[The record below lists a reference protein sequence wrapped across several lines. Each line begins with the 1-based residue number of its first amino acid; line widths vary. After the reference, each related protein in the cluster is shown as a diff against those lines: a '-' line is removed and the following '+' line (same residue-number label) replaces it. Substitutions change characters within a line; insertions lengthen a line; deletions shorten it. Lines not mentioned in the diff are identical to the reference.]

1 MRTTPSVTLYSPKS
15 GLSGRAYNKT
25 ASTETAL
32 LDTVETS
39 GTSGYAGAIRSASGA
54 TVTSTPSIHGVN
66 VCINNG
72 VVNYDEVYFHIV
84 ADADFT
90 L

>member
-1 MRTTPSVTLYSPKS
+1 
-15 GLSGRAYNKT
+15 
-25 ASTETAL
+25 
-32 LDTVETS
+32 
-39 GTSGYAGAIRSASGA
+39 
-54 TVTSTPSIHGVN
+54 VN

-90 L
+90 LWGNICLQQVIQAIAQI